1 MDSLKNGGR
10 ARKVLEWDNKNL
22 DISLT
27 LPSRYFFDPKIF
39 EKEIDTIFYP
49 SWHFVCHESELS
61 KLYDYRVYDYTGKSI
76 FSIRGEDGIVRSFF
90 NVCSHRGAKL
100 FSMPS
105 GNAKR
110 IKCFY
115 NNITI

>member
-39 EKEIDTIFYP
+39 EKKIEKIFYP
-49 SWHFVCHESELS
+49 SWHFVCHESEISNSGDFVKFDILKES
-61 KLYDYRVYDYTGKSI
+61 VLV
-76 FSIRGEDGIVRSFF
+76 IRAKDGSVNAMH
-90 NVCSHRGAKL
+90 NVCKHRGTQL
-100 FSMPS
+100 IQDRR
-105 GNAKR
+105 GN
-110 IKCFY
+110 IKDM
-115 NNITI
+115 ITCPYHA